1 MTLEELQKLKEL
13 ESLKN
18 ERSTIARAGTALAN
32 SIAGLGAS
40 ADVRSQQNKE
50 IAGYL
55 KATEPEP
62 IKDLKTID
70 VDGKPVFM
78 DIPNAR
84 FEQAYQAPKASS
96 GGKGSY
102 QAIQYYDPKTKKYGS
117 YKFNTGTGELEPID
131 VIVRPVADKLFSTTD
146 VQGTEKQKTYN
157 QYDKNPVATVDTEA
171 GLGTHYKVATKGQ
184 AETIEK
190 GVQKG
195 QEEMQKTSDSLFE
208 VKQAKNTL
216 STTKDPRVAASA
228 IYEMVRNVEPKG
240 VLTDADFVNITG
252 TDKRT
257 FYANLQDIISA
268 KITGDIS
275 SVTKSYIPM
284 VEKLEKKLS
293 NKIKTVGTRYAPSSE
308 QGQGAFKNVTPT
320 QDPLNWKDKYK

>member
-18 ERSTIARAGTALAN
+18 ERSTIARAGTALVN

-40 ADVRSQQNKE
+40 ADVRAQQNKE

-84 FEQAYQAPKASS
+84 FEQAYQAPKAS
-96 GGKGSY
+96 GGSRSY
-102 QAIQYYDPKTKKYGS
+102 QIMPYYDPNNKKRGS
-117 YKFNTGTGELEPID
+117 LQLNTATGEREIFD
-131 VIVRPVADKLFSTTD
+131 FIVRPVADKLFSTTD

-171 GLGTHYKVATKGQ
+171 GLGKHYKVATKGQ

-195 QEEMQKTSDSLFE
+195 QEEMQKASDSLFD
-208 VKQAKNTL
+208 VKQSKNTL
-216 STTKDPRVAASA
+216 STTKDPRVAAST
-228 IYEMVRNVEPKG
+228 IYELIRNVESKG
-240 VLTDADFVNITG
+240 ILTDKDIVSISG
-252 TDKRT
+252 SDKRT
-257 FYANLQDIISA
+257 FYANLQDIIDS
-268 KITGDIS
+268 KISGDITS
-275 SVTKSYIPM
+275 IAKSYIPM
-284 VEKLEKKLS
+284 VEKLEKKL
-293 NKIKTVGTRYAPSSE
+293 NEKIKTTGTRYAPSSV
-308 QGQGAFKNVTPT
+308 QGQDAFKNVTPAQET
-320 QDPLNWKDKYK
+320 SNWKDKYK